1 MNKDDP
7 FGNNSYIDDDKTI
20 LRPMPGGRKPQG
32 QVVSPVVAP
41 PNAGSAHLN
50 AGISDN
56 LREACARSTHNP
68 LTGAAMSLLSLVAQL
83 RNTASHPDVAGL
95 RVSIIE
101 EVKQFE
107 NKLKSQSVSSEQAQA
122 ARYALCTLL
131 DETILNTPWG
141 CNSIWSTQGL
151 LILFHK
157 ETFGGEKF
165 FLILKNC
172 MQQPGTHLDLL
183 ELLYFCLCLG
193 FEGRYRVEDHG
204 LSKLEEIR
212 ENTYQIIQRQRG
224 DVERTL
230 SQHWQGIKDKRNGLA
245 KFVPLWI
252 IGSVASL
259 LLMLGFLGFLY
270 GINTASNPVLSK
282 LYALKDSFNVPSA
295 VAAEANSPVESP
307 VTPVTITPSFFDE
320 LTAFLEPE
328 VRSGEVMLL
337 KRNDKTVIRI
347 MSKGFFASASDKIN
361 TQYYPLLDKISQA
374 LGNVSVRIMVV
385 GHTDSSPIFSAK
397 FPSNWDL
404 SKARALSVTEVLIN
418 NNKVSATIV
427 SEGRADTQPMVAND
441 SPEHKAMNRRVEIIL

>member
-32 QVVSPVVAP
+32 SVVSPAVAQD
-41 PNAGSAHLN
+41 NAGTANLS

-95 RVSIIE
+95 RISIIE

-107 NKLKSQSVSSEQAQA
+107 NKLKSQSISSEQAQA

-183 ELLYFCLCLG
+183 ELLYS
-193 FEGRYRVEDHG
+193 GR
-204 LSKLEEIR
+204 
-212 ENTYQIIQRQRG
+212 
-224 DVERTL
+224 
-230 SQHWQGIKDKRNGLA
+230 
-245 KFVPLWI
+245 
-252 IGSVASL
+252 
-259 LLMLGFLGFLY
+259 
-270 GINTASNPVLSK
+270 
-282 LYALKDSFNVPSA
+282 
-295 VAAEANSPVESP
+295 
-307 VTPVTITPSFFDE
+307 
-320 LTAFLEPE
+320 
-328 VRSGEVMLL
+328 
-337 KRNDKTVIRI
+337 
-347 MSKGFFASASDKIN
+347 
-361 TQYYPLLDKISQA
+361 
-374 LGNVSVRIMVV
+374 
-385 GHTDSSPIFSAK
+385 
-397 FPSNWDL
+397 
-404 SKARALSVTEVLIN
+404 
-418 NNKVSATIV
+418 
-427 SEGRADTQPMVAND
+427 
-441 SPEHKAMNRRVEIIL
+441 